1 MSPDLKLFQCSP
13 VTRPGDLL
21 SETLSSLQ
29 LSELNSSWS
38 SAFHQFA
45 RTPGLSSNMKG
56 HNLIKASELA
66 KKALSLFAQSVVGSK
81 AFSDFQFA
89 DLEAT
94 CRLNGQSLFSVLRF
108 SPGILR
114 DHFIFLFIVYQIMC
128 KLEQFHVHQVHHL
141 GLDLTNVYIDSD
153 FRVQLGP
160 PDIDELRAFA
170 VHDSALFPEKANE
183 LVTAPILSN
192 FAKVSLDW
200 ILNNVSNYDYLMF
213 INLLAGR
220 RAGDPS
226 ASAILPWVTDFTVE
240 NGGYRDLT
248 KTKFRLKKGESQLDA
263 TYRSHSWQHPI
274 SPLHAPEGASSR
286 SRNQT
291 PLDVLSTAVWD
302 SSSSTNETFAYL
314 PVTQPGRLNSVN
326 TEDAAF
332 LPHHLLDIMPNLAYF
347 TYKARQ
353 TPIPV
358 LQKYVRPIYRPEE
371 FPSTMARLYA
381 STPEECIPEFFSDPT
396 VFVSLHADMPDLGL
410 PEWCPSAKDFLS
422 YHRRIL
428 ESDEVSKNLHHWIDL
443 TFGYKLLGEAAVE
456 AKNVHLELVG
466 GQRDLRSTAGVACLF
481 TVPHPRRLLPSE
493 LSRYFGPDCAANN
506 WRPTS
511 SAAAA
516 AAAAVLST
524 DASQD
529 APEVSQQ
536 NPGSIGTIQM
546 PPDYNPLEL
555 VERYEEICTFLDM
568 TCGAMPPELDR
579 CVDEP
584 TLEQLDAHSVEA
596 LLRRDVEAVGCLIV
610 ELAVHS
616 SLPGYGVDIGIPKRH
631 EDRLKRAKELYSA
644 HRNCIPGCLRRGIE
658 TILQCS
664 TSPNALGTSDPVHIP
679 SLRDLRTCFFNFPK
693 HIIDFHHVGLGLLI
707 ARDEARTPEQLR
719 TLINELHLDGIDP
732 PGRLLRTFLSA
743 STPGQF
749 ADEAFSALNSFP
761 TEALPML
768 FSLLSRTPHS
778 PCIIDSLRSGRL
790 ITFIC
795 AIGGKEA
802 TDKYVLPLVRHIFQ
816 PQSLQRH
823 GNALSSLYSRHFLRL
838 LLQTSSPRAF
848 LASMLPLLTLGLAS
862 FSSAEGDVTA
872 TPASEES
879 DLNLPQNPICH
890 RTLLEKETF
899 ARWLHVPELSPA
911 VRDFLETF
919 LPPGGLQKGGGDSC
933 RHEETGTTAV
943 SRSSTS
949 VPPVAAAQS
958 SLIWLASLLGPVA
971 CARRV
976 VTTLL
981 QYLAVCYRGTTQ
993 LTPSGGPLRTTLL
1006 NPSRPSL
1013 KSPLPMPVCMS
1024 GRPLVGDRAASASL
1038 RCLERIASLYGVR
1051 VILDLFLPAVCA
1063 AVTHA
1068 LNTTS
1073 VKAASSQ
1080 ELGQWTVEAEA
1091 RLISTLVL
1099 LHQFVTY
1106 LPAQYLMDHL
1116 QACSRTS
1123 INSASQFLADIRG
1136 EVVTPDQIM
1145 VSFDV
1150 VSLFTSIPPELARD
1164 VLRKRL
1170 EENYDETN
1178 RPLKIDHLLQLFAFC
1193 QQTLITFNG
1202 RTYEQIKGTP
1212 MRSLISILVAEIVLQ
1227 ELEKVAFN
1235 HYEPAFWRRY
1245 VDDTFVII
1253 ERSRLAD
1260 FQDLSGIFLDIQF
1273 TKEEEHAEQLPFL
1286 HLLVTRTP
1294 NGELNTTVY
1303 RKDPILHQCL
1313 MGALT
1318 VAGRLD
1324 STFPSGEIGRRA
1336 LMYKII
1342 DAIYVIGILVGFEN
1356 TRNQITDTLRLFFS
1370 LFDRALLSSPQCDAT
1385 TMAPQNSPPPK
1396 RSVLFCLDSEPD
1408 ASDLPGPSEPSTD
1421 LQQLPEES
1429 AASSNSQPP
1438 VPPMFVVQLD
1448 RHTSALTVSAP
1459 KCIPTTDS
1467 RSSTTQV
1474 SCETAFERST
1484 PAETTVSC
1492 SSTSLFEKG
1501 LGAAADDNQKPSL
1514 VKSTTGASFIATS
1527 HYSSAAFAELR
1538 SVFTAE
1544 LAHMAYIPFCRLAGG
1559 DHLDSSLDNIDIVQ
1573 RLVSEH
1579 EAVLAASVTEQSVP
1593 SPSSIEA
1600 PTAALAPTQQR
1611 SGATAT
1617 AAPSWRS
1624 GKSER
1629 PKMTINSEYEARL
1642 VARPSISKSSATHLQ
1657 GPWIDYFS
1665 STMAGF
1671 PDLPGE
1677 KLSFQGKR
1685 LISFTGHSGAVRCIT
1700 TLPLENSFVTC
1711 GQDRLVQ
1718 LWSLSSARQFACRTA
1733 PAASDNSAAAA
1744 SAADSPSTCRTQC
1757 APRFV
1762 FAEHKRPVFAALYL
1776 PFPSLVASNDAS
1788 LLLWDPVTGKK
1799 VTAFYSPTT
1808 AQSVGLDEIGVFS
1821 AASSCGEACLSSPLS
1836 AMSTSPAFLSSLL
1849 CGDEAGHLL
1858 LVDPRSS
1865 PSSRSAIA
1873 LRLFALAA
1881 SNDSLLKFTSTGFSS
1896 QSLSSEPVLTDL
1908 PTVSGS
1914 AHLNEAQMGTP
1925 FTGLGSPGPIRSLAA
1940 IGDGM
1945 TVVCGFDSGLMS
1957 AVDLRLGQVV
1967 ALWRSHSDAVSQI
1980 CTHQSGW
1987 FVSSSPDRSV
1997 AFWRLHNS
2005 TLDCFRS
2012 FVHTRAASGN
2022 CSPDVLRNP
2031 QHATEASQPS
2041 PPPSRTMS
2049 VSSLVALAPQG
2060 PSLVVAGPSTAIPQT
2075 PTEALVKTGAGVAGT
2090 SVPSSSSSSLSSSAP
2105 SSSNGVAS
2113 LSALPGSCL
2122 GVYRPSSRREL
2133 DFHWLGRVGPELL
2146 RGQLTALA
2154 VLSESQSFLVGSA
2167 SGALSL
2173 LY

>member
-1 MSPDLKLFQCSP
+1 MVVHRRNCGTKCFGDFSDTVTLDKQRDHALRCYEMTEDQGPNLTWKFAPVSPDLKLLQCSP

-29 LSELNSSWS
+29 ISELNS
-38 SAFHQFA
+38 
-45 RTPGLSSNMKG
+45 RL
-56 HNLIKASELA
+56 
-66 KKALSLFAQSVVGSK
+66 
-81 AFSDFQFA
+81 DF
-89 DLEAT
+89 
-94 CRLNGQSLFSVLRF
+94 
-108 SPGILR
+108 
-114 DHFIFLFIVYQIMC
+114 
-128 KLEQFHVHQVHHL
+128 
-141 GLDLTNVYIDSD
+141 TNVYIDSD

-274 SPLHAPEGASSR
+274 SPLHAAEEASSR

-302 SSSSTNETFAYL
+302 SSSLTNETFAYL
-314 PVTQPGRLNSVN
+314 PVTQPGRLNGVN

-428 ESDEVSKNLHHWIDL
+428 ESAEVSKNLHHWIDL

-506 WRPTS
+506 WRPTAPV
-511 SAAAA
+511 AAAA
-516 AAAAVLST
+516 AAAALST

-529 APEVSQQ
+529 VPEVTQQ

-616 SLPGYGVDIGIPKRH
+616 SLPGYGVDIGIRKRH
-631 EDRLKRAKELYSA
+631 EDRLRRAKELYSA

-664 TSPNALGTSDPVHIP
+664 TSPNAPGTSDPVHIP

-707 ARDEARTPEQLR
+707 ARGEARTPEQLR

-732 PGRLLRTFLSA
+732 PGRLLRTFLPA
-743 STPGQF
+743 SPPGQF
-749 ADEAFSALNSFP
+749 ANEAFSALNSFP

-768 FSLLSRTPHS
+768 LSLLSRTPHS

-823 GNALSSLYSRHFLRL
+823 GSALSSLYSRHFLRL

-848 LASMLPLLTLGLAS
+848 LATMLPLLTLGLAS

-879 DLNLPQNPICH
+879 DLDLPQNSSCH
-890 RTLLEKETF
+890 RTVFEKETF
-899 ARWLHVPELSPA
+899 ARWLHVAELSPA

-919 LPPGGLQKGGGDSC
+919 LPPGDLQKGGGDSC

-949 VPPVAAAQS
+949 VPPVAAAQG

-1051 VILDLFLPAVCA
+1051 VILDLFLPAVCS

-1073 VKAASSQ
+1073 VKAASAQ

-1116 QACSRTS
+1116 Q
-1123 INSASQFLADIRG
+1123 
-1136 EVVTPDQIM
+1136 
-1145 VSFDV
+1145 
-1150 VSLFTSIPPELARD
+1150 
-1164 VLRKRL
+1164 
-1170 EENYDETN
+1170 
-1178 RPLKIDHLLQLFAFC
+1178 
-1193 QQTLITFNG
+1193 
-1202 RTYEQIKGTP
+1202 
-1212 MRSLISILVAEIVLQ
+1212 
-1227 ELEKVAFN
+1227 
-1235 HYEPAFWRRY
+1235 
-1245 VDDTFVII
+1245 
-1253 ERSRLAD
+1253 
-1260 FQDLSGIFLDIQF
+1260 
-1273 TKEEEHAEQLPFL
+1273 
-1286 HLLVTRTP
+1286 
-1294 NGELNTTVY
+1294 
-1303 RKDPILHQCL
+1303 DPILHQCL

-1370 LFDRALLSSPQCDAT
+1370 LFDRAVLSGPHCDAAT
-1385 TMAPQNSPPPK
+1385 TRGSTPQNSPRLK
-1396 RSVLFCLDSEPD
+1396 RPILFSLGSELD
-1408 ASDLPGPSEPSTD
+1408 ASDLPCSLPPGSSEPSTD
-1421 LQQLPEES
+1421 SQQLPEET

-1459 KCIPTTDS
+1459 KCTPTTDP

-1484 PAETTVSC
+1484 TAETAVSC
-1492 SSTSLFEKG
+1492 SSTSLSETG
-1501 LGAAADDNQKPSL
+1501 LGAATDDNQKPSL
-1514 VKSTTGASFIATS
+1514 VKSITGASFIATS

-1573 RLVSEH
+1573 RLVAEH
-1579 EAVLAASVTEQSVP
+1579 EAVLAASVTGQSDP
-1593 SPSSIEA
+1593 FPSSIEA
-1600 PTAALAPTQQR
+1600 TTAALAPTQQR
-1611 SGATAT
+1611 SDKTAT
-1617 AAPSWRS
+1617 AASSWSS

-1671 PDLPGE
+1671 PDLPSE

-1718 LWSLSSARQFACRTA
+1718 LWSLSQARQFACRTA
-1733 PAASDNSAAAA
+1733 PAAAADNPSSAAAA
-1744 SAADSPSTCRTQC
+1744 AADSASTCRTQR

-1808 AQSVGLDEIGVFS
+1808 AQNVGLDEIGVFS
-1821 AASSCGEACLSSPLS
+1821 TASSGEACLSSPLS

-1881 SNDSLLKFTSTGFSS
+1881 SSDSLLKFTSTGFSS
-1896 QSLSSEPVLTDL
+1896 QSLSPEPALTDL

-1914 AHLNEAQMGTP
+1914 AHLNEAQMGSP

-2012 FVHTRAASGN
+2012 FVHTRAASGS

-2041 PPPSRTMS
+2041 PPSRTMS

-2060 PSLVVAGPSTAIPQT
+2060 SSLVVAGPSTAILQT

-2090 SVPSSSSSSLSSSAP
+2090 SAPSSSLSSSAP
-2105 SSSNGVAS
+2105 SSSNGIAS
-2113 LSALPGSCL
+2113 HSALPGSCL
-2122 GVYRPSSRREL
+2122 GFYRPSSRREL
-2133 DFHWLGRVGPELL
+2133 DFHWLGHVGPELL